1 MFKLTYYDFYI
12 NNTLI
17 DIVDSFKYLR
27 MTLHNLFTVLRH
39 ELPLLQQCSLF
50 DSLVAS
56 ILHFGSEVWEF
67 HETTN
72 IELIHTKCQLSKKL
86 ILDKNS

>member
-1 MFKLTYYDFYI
+1 MFKLTFYDFYI

-27 MTLHNLFTVLRH
+27 MTLHNLFTVLRN

-56 ILHFGSEVWEF
+56 ILHFGSEVWGF
-67 HETTN
+67 HETTD
-72 IELIHTKCQLSKKL
+72 IEL
-86 ILDKNS
+86 NSHKMS